1 MSSNLEVKL
10 NITNYNPHPENPNYT
25 VFHFYRQDLSGEFEN
40 LLVENNI
47 PFEKAVEQ
55 RERTIY
61 LYGIKNSYYK
71 QAVKLNFLTYGK
83 FRDPFIPNRF
93 FGIALILLVFIL
105 IVIAFIGFLKS

>member
-25 VFHFYRQDLSGEFEN
+25 VFHFYRVDLSGEFEK
-40 LLVENNI
+40 LLNENNI

-55 RERTIY
+55 RDRTIY
-61 LYGIKNSYYK
+61 LYGIKNAYYK
-71 QAVKLNFLTYGK
+71 EAVRLNFLTYGK

-93 FGIALILLVFIL
+93 LGFTLIIIVFIMIVIALI
-105 IVIAFIGFLKS
+105 GFMKS